1 MERFA
6 LFDEHDQPLHRT
18 KPRPDVHRDGDW
30 HRAAQVF
37 VQNERGEL
45 LCHRRHPAKDL
56 YANLWDVCVAGHV
69 GVDERYEVC
78 AVREVFEEIGVVI
91 QPAELTWVRY
101 QPVVGGDAAKGLI
114 DREHT
119 TVFLWRTTLQ
129 LDAFTLQ
136 STELTELV
144 YLSPAEIRRDLR
156 SKRPF
161 RQFIPLPEQYE
172 ISLARIEELTV
183 PSRF

>member
-1 MERFA
+1 MEHFA
-6 LFDEHDQPLHRT
+6 LFDAHDRPLHRT

-56 YANLWDVCVAGHV
+56 HADLWDACVAGHV
-69 GVDERYEVC
+69 GVDESYEAC

-91 QPAELTWVRY
+91 QPGELTWLRY
-101 QPVVGGDAAKGLI
+101 QSVVGSDAAKGLR

-119 TVFLWRTTLQ
+119 TVFLWRTALPIG
-129 LDAFTLQ
+129 AFTPQ
-136 STELTELV
+136 ATEISELAYLT
-144 YLSPAEIRRDLR
+144 PADIRRDLR
-156 SKRPF
+156 SERPA
-161 RQFIPLPEQYE
+161 RRFIPLPDHYE
-172 ISLARIEELTV
+172 TSLDRIEELAV
-183 PSRF
+183 PSRN